1 MPIRIIKSVMLLSA
15 RLLSV
20 RAAGRRPV
28 LPLSRLS
35 LGHRLMHSSTIGPTP
50 ASSEVVLTD
59 SAEEQDSEADESTS
73 LQPTLIEKTSPTTL
87 EEMHLLDRLE
97 HRMDKLDELAK
108 MYIRLARQL
117 ENPDEQKSLQIS
129 QRAIT
134 EGSQMFLHKRQKE

>member
-1 MPIRIIKSVMLLSA
+1 
-15 RLLSV
+15 
-20 RAAGRRPV
+20 
-28 LPLSRLS
+28 
-35 LGHRLMHSSTIGPTP
+35 MHSSTIGPTP
-50 ASSEVVLTD
+50 ASSEVILTD